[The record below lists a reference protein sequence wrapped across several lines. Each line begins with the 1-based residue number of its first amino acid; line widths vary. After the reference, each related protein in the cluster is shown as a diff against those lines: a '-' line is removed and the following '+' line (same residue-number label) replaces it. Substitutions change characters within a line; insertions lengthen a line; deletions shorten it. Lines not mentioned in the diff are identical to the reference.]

1 MAQGSQKP
9 NSGKDWNKAGA
20 GMVWGGGWKM
30 EVDRPVVKGG
40 GLSTLNEEPYSNRRD
55 LGAASV
61 QGWTLGPPVEAERLP

>member
-1 MAQGSQKP
+1 
-9 NSGKDWNKAGA
+9 
-20 GMVWGGGWKM
+20 MVWGGGWKM